1 MNSLKS
7 ERDNNE
13 ESSKTRNRATRAL
26 FLGWVF
32 LQTAN
37 HEGQQNNVAARIVRN
52 YDVQE
57 IEFISFTKNES
68 TGSYILNVK
77 INNNENKEISM
88 LISDLKF
95 LEQPD
100 GDLLLGPI
108 EEFQD
113 IKRAEQITGKID
125 LSKIKIKYIGEK

>member
-1 MNSLKS
+1 MKKVQKLGIVLLGLCLL
-7 ERDNNE
+7 
-13 ESSKTRNRATRAL
+13 AGCL
-26 FLGWVF
+26 FKP
-32 LQTAN
+32 QITK
-37 HEGQQNNVAARIVRN
+37 EQQNNVAARIVRN

-68 TGSYILNVK
+68 TGSYILHVK
-77 INNNENKEISM
+77 INNDENKELSM

-113 IKRAEQITGKID
+113 IKREEQITGKID

>member
-1 MNSLKS
+1 MK
-7 ERDNNE
+7 
-13 ESSKTRNRATRAL
+13 KVQK
-26 FLGWVF
+26 LGIVLLGLCLLVGCF
-32 LQTAN
+32 FKPQITK
-37 HEGQQNNVAARIVRN
+37 EQQNNVATRIVRN

-77 INNNENKEISM
+77 INNDENKEISM
-88 LISDLKF
+88 LFSDLKF

>member
-1 MNSLKS
+1 MK
-7 ERDNNE
+7 
-13 ESSKTRNRATRAL
+13 KVQK
-26 FLGWVF
+26 LGIVLLGLCLLAGCF
-32 LQTAN
+32 FKPQITK
-37 HEGQQNNVAARIVRN
+37 EQQNNVATRIVRN
-52 YDVQE
+52 YNVQE

-77 INNNENKEISM
+77 INNDENKELSM

-95 LEQPD
+95 LKKPD

>member
-1 MNSLKS
+1 MK
-7 ERDNNE
+7 
-13 ESSKTRNRATRAL
+13 KVHK
-26 FLGWVF
+26 LGILLLGLCLLAGCF
-32 LQTAN
+32 FKPQITK
-37 HEGQQNNVAARIVRN
+37 EQQNNVATRIVRN

-77 INNNENKEISM
+77 INNDENKDISM
-88 LISDLKF
+88 LVSDLKF

>member
-1 MNSLKS
+1 MKKVQKLGIM
-7 ERDNNE
+7 
-13 ESSKTRNRATRAL
+13 L
-26 FLGWVF
+26 LGLCFLAGCF
-32 LQTAN
+32 FKPQITK
-37 HEGQQNNVAARIVRN
+37 EQQNNVATRIVRN

>member
-1 MNSLKS
+1 MKKLIKI
-7 ERDNNE
+7 
-13 ESSKTRNRATRAL
+13 L
-26 FLGWVF
+26 LLILGLIFVSGCF
-32 LQTAN
+32 NKPKLTK
-37 HEGQQNNVAARIVRN
+37 EQQNNVATRIVRN

-77 INNNENKEISM
+77 INNDENKDISM
-88 LISDLKF
+88 LVSDLKF

>member
-1 MNSLKS
+1 MK
-7 ERDNNE
+7 
-13 ESSKTRNRATRAL
+13 KVQK
-26 FLGWVF
+26 LGIVLLGLCLLAGCF
-32 LQTAN
+32 FKPQITK
-37 HEGQQNNVAARIVRN
+37 EQQNNVATRIVRN

-77 INNNENKEISM
+77 INNDENKELSM

>member
-1 MNSLKS
+1 MKKLIKI
-7 ERDNNE
+7 
-13 ESSKTRNRATRAL
+13 AAL
-26 FLGWVF
+26 ILGLIFVSGCF
-32 LQTAN
+32 FKPQITK
-37 HEGQQNNVAARIVRN
+37 EQQNNVATRIVRN
-52 YDVQE
+52 YDVRE

-77 INNNENKEISM
+77 INNDENKELSM